1 MQIVANSVF
10 QISPGYSI
18 AVAAGVITPIVAGD
32 NRSSI
37 EVDNV
42 GSHLAVVAGHHLRV
56 DVVGH
61 YLVLDSS
68 MPAFKNCPGS
78 LEGFALLAG
87 QHQH

>member
-1 MQIVANSVF
+1 M
-10 QISPGYSI
+10 
-18 AVAAGVITPIVAGD
+18 AVYFNLGVVVVELLLTVKVCGHLGIVAGD
-32 NRSSI
+32 NCGSI

-68 MPAFKNCPGS
+68 MLAFKNCPGS
-78 LEGFALLAG
+78 LERFALLAG